1 MNFLICGMHKVSRE
15 SDMGKKLFTSAEYF
29 AVVWVNLV
37 MLRILENF
45 LVWDLLEN
53 FLVWDGCYE
62 KLKGNPKIR
71 PFSLEDQM
79 RNGRSNASSVIPKL
93 CLIICIFG
101 VLLEL

>member
-37 MLRILENF
+37 MLRILA
-45 LVWDLLEN
+45 N

-79 RNGRSNASSVIPKL
+79 GNGRSNASSVIPKL